1 MSRDEALRL
10 IREKGS
16 YTLPPLKA
24 WNQEHKLRKFQEVGA
39 IHLVI
44 KKRFILGDP
53 VGSGKTPQSLYAWG
67 VVREG
72 RIDSGQPSRLWVI
85 AKKSATL
92 QWQGEV
98 KKFLPSVKTH
108 RLVTESGREG
118 RLKTFKQWLNDKSGA
133 VLLSNWSQFR
143 DDWEGVKEMG
153 DLSWLKET
161 QITLDECLFRTQKVR
176 LPGGREKTIFEVVT
190 GDEEYV
196 ESWNEEKQEWESR
209 RILRKLRNARRGRRI
224 LKIKLESW
232 AEGTSSLICSENHV
246 ILKTSKGDIQA
257 CEVEP
262 GDKLSVQA
270 LLPTADQKQII
281 WGGLLGDQSL
291 SRTPKGACRLE
302 FKQGVKQ
309 KDYFDWKLSQLETLG
324 CGRPYLDPNG
334 KGYGGPIWASRVRC
348 LRYFNSVFDKVYCGR
363 KRTVNELWLQKIDAR
378 GLAVWFCD
386 DGSMG
391 FYTHKSIRK
400 RRGCDQKGVI
410 GKRVAS
416 YASFATH
423 CFTKEENE
431 LLCAWLKEKWDIEV
445 EVKKDKKERGEGYF
459 IGMNSVNAEKLRELI
474 QDYVPISMKHKVDG
488 RGQDLWEVLQEPK
501 QGLVLSEVESVKEL
515 KGYKTYDNDN
525 WLFNIEVEGNH
536 NFSAKGILVSNCH
549 KAKNPESKLGKV
561 TREIV
566 VQADRV
572 HALTATLVQNK
583 AHDAY
588 EVAKMIDPGI
598 LALPTFEK
606 LYCTKEDVWLYR
618 KGRRIKVQNVVDYH
632 HLKEFKEK
640 IAHIYLGR
648 EDDEIDMER
657 PDVVHMTRTTTL
669 PPDQRKVYL
678 QAERGV
684 FIESDHKAVAAAMT
698 QAFLAASL
706 PVHYDAKIKKNAKAE
721 LLEELLD
728 DEMQGQPVLVYTSY
742 RTVVDA
748 YMKHFAKR
756 NPVRI
761 TGSDSDEER
770 AKAQK
775 AFQEGKTNLIFITD
789 AGGESINLQK
799 AAHVVMLSRP
809 WAPGS
814 YAQVVG
820 RARRF
825 GSEHKK
831 ITVWHLSAEDT
842 VDEYADGVLLRKFGP
857 VEDIVQGRGN
867 LLPDDQVLSLEIA
880 NYARRRRTQDA
891 KV

>member
-24 WNQEHKLRKFQEVGA
+24 WNPEHKLRNFQEVGA

-53 VGSGKTPQSLYAWG
+53 VGSGKTPTALYAWAII
-67 VVREG
+67 RQAQLE
-72 RIDSGQPSRLWVI
+72 SGKDSRLWVV

-108 RLVTESGREG
+108 RLVTASGREG
-118 RLKTFKQWLNDKSGA
+118 RLETFKQWLKDKSGA

-143 DDWEGVKEMG
+143 DDWEGVKEIG

-161 QITLDECLFRTQKVR
+161 QIILDEAH
-176 LPGGREKTIFEVVT
+176 KT
-190 GDEEYV
+190 
-196 ESWNEEKQEWESR
+196 
-209 RILRKLRNARRGRRI
+209 
-224 LKIKLESW
+224 
-232 AEGTSSLICSENHV
+232 
-246 ILKTSKGDIQA
+246 
-257 CEVEP
+257 
-262 GDKLSVQA
+262 
-270 LLPTADQKQII
+270 
-281 WGGLLGDQSL
+281 
-291 SRTPKGACRLE
+291 
-302 FKQGVKQ
+302 
-309 KDYFDWKLSQLETLG
+309 
-324 CGRPYLDPNG
+324 
-334 KGYGGPIWASRVRC
+334 
-348 LRYFNSVFDKVYCGR
+348 
-363 KRTVNELWLQKIDAR
+363 
-378 GLAVWFCD
+378 
-386 DGSMG
+386 
-391 FYTHKSIRK
+391 
-400 RRGCDQKGVI
+400 
-410 GKRVAS
+410 
-416 YASFATH
+416 
-423 CFTKEENE
+423 
-431 LLCAWLKEKWDIEV
+431 
-445 EVKKDKKERGEGYF
+445 
-459 IGMNSVNAEKLRELI
+459 
-474 QDYVPISMKHKVDG
+474 
-488 RGQDLWEVLQEPK
+488 
-501 QGLVLSEVESVKEL
+501 
-515 KGYKTYDNDN
+515 
-525 WLFNIEVEGNH
+525 
-536 NFSAKGILVSNCH
+536 
-549 KAKNPESKLGKV
+549 KNPESKLGKV

-566 VQADRV
+566 LQADRV

-618 KGRRIKVQNVVDYH
+618 NRRKIKVQKTVDYH

-678 QAERGV
+678 QAECGV
-684 FIESDHKAVAAAMT
+684 FLGSDHNAVAAAMI

-706 PVHYDAKIKKNAKAE
+706 PAHYDANIKKNAKAE

-728 DEMQGQPVLVYTSY
+728 DEMQGQPVLIYTSY

-761 TGSDSDEER
+761 TGTDSDEER
-770 AKAQK
+770 AKAQQ

-799 AAHVVMLSRP
+799 AAHVVMVSRP
-809 WAPGS
+809 WAPGT

-825 GSEHKK
+825 GSKHKK
-831 ITVWHLSAEDT
+831 ITVWHLSCEDT
-842 VDEYADGVLLRKFGP
+842 VDEYADAVLLKKFGP